1 MAETAALVLDVGG
14 TKLVCG
20 VLDAGGRVLADAL
33 QTTFEDA
40 VPLSEVEFVVV
51 DLETTGGSPADSRIT
66 EIGAVKLRG
75 GERTGVFETLV
86 NPGVPVPRQIT
97 HLTGIDDLV
106 VAGAPPIEWVL
117 PSFAEFARGCIFVA
131 HNARFDFT
139 FLNVALER
147 LGLRH
152 EVGHLDIRTWIEMAP
167 AAAALP

>member
-1 MAETAALVLDVGG
+1 MLAEAF
-14 TKLVCG
+14 
-20 VLDAGGRVLADAL
+20 
-33 QTTFEDA
+33 QTTLEDA
-40 VPLSEVEFVVV
+40 VPLSEVEFVIV
-51 DLETTGGSPADSRIT
+51 DLETTGGSPADCRIT

-86 NPGVPVPRQIT
+86 NPGVPIPRQIT

-117 PSFAEFARGCIFVA
+117 PSFAEFARGCVFVA

-147 LGLRH
+147 L
-152 EVGHLDIRTWIEMAP
+152 EYD
-167 AAAALP
+167 ALPPQPVCTARLARRVVWPDVPNVRLHTLAQYFRTAVRPSHRALPDA